1 MEDIKVSDEIKV
13 KVALEL
19 LQIAL
24 KYGVPATIKIVQYLN
39 KDSIST
45 KDVEELLEIK
55 SPQEILAEVQAKA

>member
-1 MEDIKVSDEIKV
+1 MSDIKVSDELKV

-45 KDVEELLEIK
+45 KDVEELLKIK
-55 SPQEILAEVQAKA
+55 SPKEILEEVRSK

>member
-1 MEDIKVSDEIKV
+1 MEDIKVSDEIKI

-45 KDVEELLEIK
+45 KDVEELLKIK
-55 SPQEILAEVQAKA
+55 SPQEILEEVRAKA